1 MEFMLNI
8 ENMELSEN
16 ILKQELMLK
25 IENNTFA
32 PTMEKKPIAVR
43 ALNTEADDLYDWI
56 HGQAVQNPAFGSS
69 SVDI

>member
-1 MEFMLNI
+1 
-8 ENMELSEN
+8 
-16 ILKQELMLK
+16 MLK